1 MVQMVHTLLTFNLS
15 CFFPVSLICH
25 DLWTAFRFFPAMVS
39 SFIDC
44 HGDRLYRSIVL
55 DLLTTTLFDTLVLL
69 CSLDGLCY
77 GTNMH
82 LPIDHKSSKFRLQT
96 SGLWWWHLPA
106 VDFPLIYH
114 SDGISSRDWPTIL
127 VVHNFFHLFLCVF
140 LVNSLLSKSYRWLF
154 LSYLNIK

>member
-1 MVQMVHTLLTFNLS
+1 VNCLSLLS
-15 CFFPVSLICH
+15 SYG
-25 DLWTAFRFFPAMVS
+25 S

-77 GTNMH
+77 GTSMH

-114 SDGISSRDWPTIL
+114 SDGISNRD
-127 VVHNFFHLFLCVF
+127 
-140 LVNSLLSKSYRWLF
+140 
-154 LSYLNIK
+154 

>member
-15 CFFPVSLICH
+15 CFFPVSLLCH
-25 DLWTAFRFFPAMVS
+25 DLWTAFCFFPAMVS

-44 HGDRLYRSIVL
+44 HGDRLYCSIAL

-82 LPIDHKSSKFRLQT
+82 LPINHKSSKFRLQT

-114 SDGISSRDWPTIL
+114 SDGISNRDWPTIL
-127 VVHNFFHLFLCVF
+127 VVHNFFHFFLSIF
-140 LVNSLLSKSYRWLF
+140 LVNSLLSKSYRRLF

>member
-1 MVQMVHTLLTFNLS
+1 MVHTLLTFNLS
-15 CFFPVSLICH
+15 CFFPVSLLCH

-77 GTNMH
+77 GTSMH

-114 SDGISSRDWPTIL
+114 SDGISNRDWPTIL
-127 VVHNFFHLFLCVF
+127 VVHNFFFHFFWLILCYPNHTEGCF
-140 LVNSLLSKSYRWLF
+140 
-154 LSYLNIK
+154 

>member
-1 MVQMVHTLLTFNLS
+1 MVQMVHTLVTFNLS
-15 CFFPVSLICH
+15 CFFPVSLLCH
-25 DLWTAFRFFPAMVS
+25 DLWTAFCFFPAMVS
-39 SFIDC
+39 SYC
-44 HGDRLYRSIVL
+44 HCDRLYCSIAL
-55 DLLTTTLFDTLVLL
+55 DLLTTTLFLL

-114 SDGISSRDWPTIL
+114 SDGISNRDWPTIL
-127 VVHNFFHLFLCVF
+127 VVHSFFHFFFCCIFWLILCYPNHTEGCF
-140 LVNSLLSKSYRWLF
+140 
-154 LSYLNIK
+154 